1 MLIVLW
7 KLLQLILVMREAG
20 VHTEVPA
27 GKKTG
32 ALMGVVSLLGSVTDG
47 QMGHF
52 HSLMSSRHSPV
63 SALS

>member
-32 ALMGVVSLLGSVTDG
+32 ALMGVVTLLGSVTDG
-47 QMGHF
+47 
-52 HSLMSSRHSPV
+52 
-63 SALS
+63 